1 MNTERNWS
9 SVEDYEGG
17 NFGQRCFYTR
27 EQWVKQVE
35 EWHFTDPVFDDV
47 EWHTFN
53 EMLSEMDD
61 EELMH
66 YIQENWSIEI
76 RETTWLRVGNECCW
90 RNGHRRAKIL
100 QIPEDLSLDSPILV
114 LCEEREIYVPFGK
127 LYGYTDKECPKC
139 GQPLYVSDL
148 CSYPY
153 VCIECDENFYGIEC
167 D

>member
-1 MNTERNWS
+1 MNTTERNWS
-9 SVEDYEGG
+9 SIQDYEGG
-17 NFGQRCFYTR
+17 TFGYRAFYTR
-27 EQWVKQVE
+27 KDWIEQCMEWSQDRCDDE
-35 EWHFTDPVFDDV
+35 EEYK
-47 EWHTFN
+47 EWL
-53 EMLSEMDD
+53 ESMDD

-90 RNGHRRAKIL
+90 RNGHRRVRIL

-114 LCEEREIYVPFGK
+114 LCEKREMYVPFGK